1 MKWMILKLWP
11 DLHGTIPQQ
20 RQRWLIGMN
29 DAMMTDYIRY
39 VTDRLLLQ
47 LGYSKENNVAN
58 PFAFMELISLDSKA
72 NFFERTVSAYALAD
86 TSGRESAFENLGF
99 L

>member
-1 MKWMILKLWP
+1 MEAS
-11 DLHGTIPQQ
+11 DLEVEFMRAALPV
-20 RQRWLIGMN
+20 RLIGMN
-29 DAMMTDYIRY
+29 ETMMTQYIRY
-39 VTDRLLLQ
+39 VSDRLLVQ
-47 LGYSKENNVAN
+47 LGYDKVYNVSN
-58 PFAFMELISLDSKA
+58 PFSFMELISLDSKA